1 MGFVHVKPFY
11 TNVTLSFPL
20 LLFFLN
26 TILFI
31 YMMFHWYL
39 NKTVTQTQ
47 GQNEIYHFL
56 SFFFFFYNTRA
67 YTDNKLQK

>member
-11 TNVTLSFPL
+11 TNVTLSLSL

-31 YMMFHWYL
+31 YMIFHWYL

-56 SFFFFFYNTRA
+56 SFF
-67 YTDNKLQK
+67 L